1 MKATDRASELEAIH
15 NETSLAAHLAQR
27 EILTGP
33 SAEFCQMPDCEMP
46 IPEGRRLALVGVQ
59 FCAECQARRD
69 RARGR

>member
-1 MKATDRASELEAIH
+1 
-15 NETSLAAHLAQR
+15 
-27 EILTGP
+27 
-33 SAEFCQMPDCEMP
+33 MP